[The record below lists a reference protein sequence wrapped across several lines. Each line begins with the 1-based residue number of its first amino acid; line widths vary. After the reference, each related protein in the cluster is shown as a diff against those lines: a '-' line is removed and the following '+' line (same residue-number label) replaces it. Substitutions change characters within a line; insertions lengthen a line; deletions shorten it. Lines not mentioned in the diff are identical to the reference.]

1 MAAPT
6 RKKNCDLASC
16 GKKDP
21 KHNKFSK
28 MKRQRNMKKLKEHGT
43 NLQDKTNEE
52 EIGSL
57 P

>member
-1 MAAPT
+1 M
-6 RKKNCDLASC
+6 KK
-16 GKKDP
+16 
-21 KHNKFSK
+21 
-28 MKRQRNMKKLKEHGT
+28 QRNMKKLKEHGT